1 MPFQLN
7 LPLCGNDLMVI
18 GLTDLIGGDHFLK
31 CRSVYWNDKE
41 SGTTNYSLFCKRR
54 VLFSE
59 STSYLF
65 FPRNLL
71 VVTFL
76 QNSSCCHKVNN

>member
-1 MPFQLN
+1 MPFQPN

-18 GLTDLIGGDHFLK
+18 GLTDLVGGDRFLK
-31 CRSVYWNDKE
+31 CSSVYWNYKE
-41 SGTTNYSLFCKRR
+41 FGTTNYSLFCKRR

-59 STSYLF
+59 SASYLF

-71 VVTFL
+71 VLFFGILVVAI
-76 QNSSCCHKVNN
+76 K